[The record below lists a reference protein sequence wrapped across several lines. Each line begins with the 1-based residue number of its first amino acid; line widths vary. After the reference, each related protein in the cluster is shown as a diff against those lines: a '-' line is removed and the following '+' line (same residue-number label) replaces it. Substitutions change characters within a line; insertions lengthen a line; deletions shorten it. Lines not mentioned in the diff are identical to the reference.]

1 MRNYRGVSLEA
12 QAVAHAG
19 VQVAVF
25 AVEFVAGIH
34 EDGARFAAQRDG
46 EPGTQF
52 DTEDADLCG
61 LNSGQPD
68 AVGKAYARLAKP
80 TLAAL
85 RRSPQL
91 NFASTRPSTSALRL
105 KTLSPVRLWMRAP
118 RPRLTLSMLCLP

>member
-19 VQVAVF
+19 VQVAVL

-68 AVGKAYARLAKP
+68 AVGKAYARRAP
-80 TLAAL
+80 PVAAVEL
-85 RRSPQL
+85 RQYM